1 MLAKCQS
8 PDGWAKAL
16 ESLGLR
22 GCTSCPARQASSCC
36 SSSSSPSCTA
46 GSTPLP
52 RCCDLET
59 GCSTGCGRGGGALG
73 AVVGEVD
80 QGPREEGS
88 WGGCHLPVVLVSCN
102 KHCGPQGVGMMLL
115 LSAAGL
121 TALVWVE
128 CQDLVSEWLGGGEE
142 GMGRVLLSVWPIAS
156 PSERIEVGWV
166 WGAAVTGT

>member
-1 MLAKCQS
+1 MNECLLKCRG

-46 GSTPLP
+46 GSTPSP

-59 GCSTGCGRGGGALG
+59 GCSTGCGLDGGKLTKGPGKRVAG
-73 AVVGEVD
+73 VGVTF
-80 QGPREEGS
+80 
-88 WGGCHLPVVLVSCN
+88 SCN
-102 KHCGPQGVGMMLL
+102 KHRGPQGVGMMPL

-128 CQDLVSEWLGGGEE
+128 CQDLVSEWLEE
-142 GMGRVLLSVWPIAS
+142 GRERVLLSLFGQYPGLL
-156 PSERIEVGWV
+156 RG
-166 WGAAVTGT
+166 